1 MDPGA
6 TGSPEQKLARLEE
19 ALWASQAQAG
29 DADAFVRLLNRHEK
43 PLLYYL
49 RRLVP
54 NADDALDL
62 HQEVW
67 LDAFRGLKSL
77 QVPEAFRA
85 WLYRIAHHKAARFV
99 RDEIRQEQVTASL
112 VEAREEPSGA
122 DGDIALN
129 AEALH
134 KALEI
139 LPPQHREILVL
150 HYLRD
155 LSTHEVA
162 AVLDCLPGT
171 VKSRL
176 YHARLALRNLVE
188 KKRL

>member
-1 MDPGA
+1 
-6 TGSPEQKLARLEE
+6 
-19 ALWASQAQAG
+19 
-29 DADAFVRLLNRHEK
+29 
-43 PLLYYL
+43 
-49 RRLVP
+49 
-54 NADDALDL
+54 DL

-77 QVPEAFRA
+77 QMPEAFRA

-99 RDEIRQEQVTASL
+99 RNEVRQEQVTASL
-112 VEAREEPSGA
+112 VESGTESSDA
-122 DGDIALN
+122 DADLALD

-139 LPPQHREILVL
+139 LPAHHREILVL

-155 LSTHEVA
+155 FSTHEVA
-162 AVLDCLPGT
+162 AVLDCPPGT

-176 YHARLALRNLVE
+176 YHARIALRNIVE
-188 KKRL
+188 RKRL